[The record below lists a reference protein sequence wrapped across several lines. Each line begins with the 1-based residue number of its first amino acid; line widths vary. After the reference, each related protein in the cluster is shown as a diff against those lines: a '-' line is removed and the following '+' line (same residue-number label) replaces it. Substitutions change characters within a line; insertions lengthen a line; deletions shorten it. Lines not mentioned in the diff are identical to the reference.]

1 MSIQRTPPPIQMPL
15 QRPIP
20 MLTDQIDDDDI
31 QEELLT
37 PKISI
42 KRSNLKRAG
51 DKIERSTDDL
61 YECIMNL
68 GSRLSTEFKSECTS
82 IKEELTTKLDEKF
95 AMLDTDMKEMNV
107 KVKNLEESVNRN
119 EKKLDQQGKIVN
131 RLLQEKLQTKM
142 EISGATIPYMNDK
155 EKIKEEVKKIIGK
168 FNINVETANM
178 KTVYIKNVKAHE
190 PANEVQQSQI
200 ITVEFDNFET
210 KIRILKEKK
219 KSRIKNGIFFGDS
232 LTPTNRFLI
241 GKAKKIAKEK
251 NFMVYMSNNRINVK
265 KSDKE
270 IKWIEDEADLN
281 DIKSWLP
288 NERNVNGQSRSAN
301 KTQA

>member
-155 EKIKEEVKKIIGK
+155 EKIKEE
-168 FNINVETANM
+168 E
-178 KTVYIKNVKAHE
+178 
-190 PANEVQQSQI
+190 QQEMTS
-200 ITVEFDNFET
+200 
-210 KIRILKEKK
+210 
-219 KSRIKNGIFFGDS
+219 
-232 LTPTNRFLI
+232 
-241 GKAKKIAKEK
+241 
-251 NFMVYMSNNRINVK
+251 
-265 KSDKE
+265 
-270 IKWIEDEADLN
+270 
-281 DIKSWLP
+281 
-288 NERNVNGQSRSAN
+288 
-301 KTQA
+301 